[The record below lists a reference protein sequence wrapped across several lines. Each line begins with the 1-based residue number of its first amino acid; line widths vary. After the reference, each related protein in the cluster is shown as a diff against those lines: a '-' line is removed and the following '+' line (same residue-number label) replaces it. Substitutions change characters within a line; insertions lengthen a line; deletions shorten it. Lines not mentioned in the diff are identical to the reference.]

1 MDEGQLLAQL
11 RELSLQ
17 QGYQLLAA
25 HLDAIADH
33 VAFGVRLSDDALDQ
47 LYTNPTISLKLAE
60 ELTFF
65 GDLAGQL
72 ACHALGLKARG
83 DALRVL
89 GLHQDALEALDA
101 AAEEFLRLGDKG
113 NWARSRISWITAR
126 TWLGDAD
133 RALSEAA
140 RAREVF
146 LQLGEHYWVTLLNN
160 NVSVIYS
167 QIGRYQDAI
176 DLCQEMIAV
185 Y

>member
-113 NWARSRISWITAR
+113 NWARSRISWITTRA
-126 TWLGDAD
+126 GFADAH
-133 RALSEAA
+133 RALRQAA
-140 RAREVF
+140 RSPERF
-146 LQLGEHYWVTLLNN
+146 LQLRAPSCRPLVNN
-160 NVSVIYS
+160 HVSVIYS
-167 QIGRYQDAI
+167 
-176 DLCQEMIAV
+176 
-185 Y
+185 